1 MRFYCVTSFWQAF
14 GDGIREGKSGS
25 KTSNWEI
32 RVDCRERWWRGSWTR
47 GARGVTRD
55 VEKGAVSRVSVGP
68 SRAMI
73 CKWLGHLVIAYV
85 SVSQR
90 VIHTPLRQ
98 TCGGCLLEVQL
109 LKPTP
114 RYRSRRNEVGS
125 LRDSYG
131 NCGLR
136 TTYGL
141 LIPMPFQV
149 EGRQQSIQEG

>member
-32 RVDCRERWWRGSWTR
+32 RVDCRKRWWRGFLDQGGQRSHPRCGEGCGEPRERRT
-47 GARGVTRD
+47 VTCD
-55 VEKGAVSRVSVGP
+55 
-68 SRAMI
+68 
-73 CKWLGHLVIAYV
+73 HLQVAW
-85 SVSQR
+85 SPCNS
-90 VIHTPLRQ
+90 LRQ
-98 TCGGCLLEVQL
+98 CFPKGDPHPIETCGGCLLEVQL

-114 RYRSRRNEVGS
+114 RYRSRRNEAGS

-136 TTYGL
+136 TTYCL